1 MDWASRDKAVERAID
16 VAAAAIFAAAAA
28 FAAWALAGNAG
39 AVAAFVAAAAFLLA
53 CAVLRN
59 VAAEEPSYVLPDFEP
74 VPIELAP
81 EAQDSGAELLLD
93 DRLTRVDPDARVVQ
107 LFGPGQ
113 GPAAGD
119 RARSEPADAS
129 EALSEALAELRRLL
143 R

>member
-39 AVAAFVAAAAFLLA
+39 AVAAAAFLHA
-53 CAVLRN
+53 YAVLRN
-59 VAAEEPSYVLPDFEP
+59 VRAEEPSYVLPDFEP

-113 GPAAGD
+113 GPATGD
-119 RARSEPADAS
+119 RSSSNPADAS

>member
-39 AVAAFVAAAAFLLA
+39 AVAAAAFLLA
-53 CAVLRN
+53 YAVLRN
-59 VAAEEPSYVLPDFEP
+59 VRAEEPSYVLPDFEP